1 VFGSVLAL
9 RQPRLK
15 LLIAYSTVAQIGY
28 LFLIFPLGS
37 GLHPWTADGWNGGL
51 MQLLAHAFAKAA
63 MFLAAGL
70 LYESLGHDR
79 IASFSGAARVMP
91 MTFLTLGLG
100 GLSLMGLPPS
110 GGFAAKWLLLRASVA
125 SGQWPWALVLLLG
138 GLLAAGY
145 VYRILAPALSGDPST
160 IKAPRRAAEAI
171 ALTLALVAVALGF
184 APDSF
189 FQLLDI
195 GRPALTTAGPP

>member
-1 VFGSVLAL
+1 MCIRDS
-9 RQPRLK
+9 
-15 LLIAYSTVAQIGY
+15 
-28 LFLIFPLGS
+28 FLIFPLGA
-37 GLHPWTADGWNGGL
+37 GGRPWSIDGWNGGI
-51 MQLLAHAFAKAA
+51 MQVLAHAFAKSA

-70 LYESLGHDR
+70 IYEALGHDR
-79 IASFSGAARVMP
+79 IAKFSGAARVMP

-110 GGFAAKWLLLRASVA
+110 GGFAAKWLLMRASIA
-125 SGQWPWALVLLLG
+125 SGQWVWALVLIGG

-145 VYRILAPALSGDPST
+145 VWRILAPALADAPV
-160 IKAPRRAAEAI
+160 ILKAPPRRAGEAI
-171 ALTLALVAVALGF
+171 ALTLALVAVGLGF

-195 GRPALTTAGPP
+195 GLPGLALAGAP